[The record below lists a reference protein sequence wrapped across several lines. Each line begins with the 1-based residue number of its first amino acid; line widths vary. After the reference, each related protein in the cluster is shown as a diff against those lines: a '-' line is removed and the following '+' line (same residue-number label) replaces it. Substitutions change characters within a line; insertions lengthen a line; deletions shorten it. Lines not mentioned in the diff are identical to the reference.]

1 VARIFISYS
10 HQDEA
15 FKNHVVRHLNVLA
28 PEGLLSV
35 WDDRQIA
42 AGDAWQAEIEAAMA
56 QCDAALLLVS
66 SYFLTSQFILG
77 QEVPAL
83 LRRREQEGMRVVPV
97 ILAPFAW
104 SEVKWLNAIQARPKD
119 GAALSSMT
127 THQQDEALAKLAE
140 ELADLL
146 EAAPTAAKPTA
157 RPSANSAAGP
167 QIDLHHLPE
176 GAPHFQARQTE
187 LAAMTAAWQPGSGIH
202 ILSLIA
208 PGGVGKTSLIKR
220 WLDGQKK
227 DGWPSGVQRVF
238 GWSFYSQGAS
248 ADRQTSDEPFLN
260 AALKWFGV
268 AHAENA
274 QAWEKGEKLAQALR
288 QQRCLL
294 VLDGLEPLQYPPS
307 QAHNSAQL
315 AGKLRAPGVQALLQ
329 TLASSGHGG
338 LVLISSR
345 EALADLAEHQRHAEH
360 HPSGSLLQLNLGNL
374 SAPDGARLLFAS
386 GATRAG
392 AAPPLATPQAAAED
406 EEWQAASR
414 EVQGHALTLRL
425 LGAYLHLAHGGDV
438 RRRSEVRWA
447 EANDEALGGDAFK
460 VMKAYET
467 WFEREGPAGQRSLA
481 ALRLLGFFDRP
492 APAASIAALR
502 AAPAVAGL
510 TEALEGLSDT
520 QWRSTLT
527 RLADIG
533 LLTQSE
539 NGTLDA
545 HPLLREYLAQ
555 TLQQQQPAAWR
566 EGHRRVFEQLCA
578 DTPHRPDG
586 VEGLAPLYQAVVHGC
601 AAGLQQKALDAVYWD
616 RILRGDEAY
625 SSHKLGAFGAELGA
639 LACFFSSPWS
649 QVHPGFSAS
658 DQSWLLS
665 EAAFDLRALGRLAEA
680 QAPMRVGAEMRVQQT
695 SWKNAARAYGN
706 LSELQLTLGEV
717 ASAVAAAEQAVAHA
731 NTSQDEFLHMAMLT
745 TLADAQHQQGE
756 TALAAQHFQQAEAL
770 QQKRHPTYPLLYSL
784 RGFRYCEHLL
794 ASAELNAW
802 AKRLAAA
809 TPLNHNGLSAQPC
822 QAVAQRAAQT
832 LVWAIENNV
841 SLLDIAL
848 NHLTLAHCALYQ
860 HWLGQPSS
868 TDDTPAQATLL
879 ATARSHADKAVNG
892 LRAAGTQDH
901 LPRGLL
907 TRACILHSQGE
918 PQAAERDLA
927 EAQRIAQ
934 RGGMKLHLADVHLTR
949 ARLLGLPQ
957 ELAPA
962 RQLIEACG
970 YRRRLPELEM
980 AEAVLLGPAPAPKRA

>member
-1 VARIFISYS
+1 MARIFISYS
-10 HQDEA
+10 HNRQDEA

-66 SYFLTSQFILG
+66 SHFLTSQFILG

-83 LRRREQEGMRVVPV
+83 LRRREQQGMRVVPV
-97 ILAPFAW
+97 ILEPCAW
-104 SEVKWLNAIQARPKD
+104 ARLKWLNAIQARPKD
-119 GAALSSMT
+119 GAALSGMT
-127 THQQDEALAKLAE
+127 THQQNEALAKLAE

-146 EAAPTAAKPTA
+146 EAAPTVAKPTA
-157 RPSANSAAGP
+157 QPSANSAAGP
-167 QIDLHHLPE
+167 KFELHLPP

-238 GWSFYSQGAS
+238 GWSFFSQGAS

-274 QAWEKGEKLAQALR
+274 QAWEKGEQLAQALR

-315 AGKLRAPGVQALLQ
+315 AGKLRAPGVLALLQ

-447 EANDEALGGDAFK
+447 EADDEALGGHAFK

-467 WFEREGPAGQRSLA
+467 WFEREGPAGQRCLA

-555 TLQQQQPAAWR
+555 TLQQQQPATWR

-578 DTPHRPDG
+578 DTPHQPDG
-586 VEGLAPLYQAVVHGC
+586 VEGLAPLFQAVVHGC
-601 AAGLQQKALDAVYWD
+601 AAGLQQKALDEVYWD
-616 RILRGDEAY
+616 RIRRGNEAY
-625 SSHKLGAFGAELGA
+625 STQKLGAFGAELGA

-658 DQSWLLS
+658 DQGWLLNQ
-665 EAAFDLRALGRLAEA
+665 AGFYLRALGRLAEA
-680 QAPMRVGAEMRVQQT
+680 QAPMRVAAEMAVEQK
-695 SWKNAARAYGN
+695 SWENAVTAYGN

-731 NTSQDEFLHMAMLT
+731 NTSELWEEHMLMLT

-756 TALAAQHFQQAEAL
+756 TALAGQHFQQAEAL
-770 QQKRHPTYPLLYSL
+770 QQKQQRAYPLLYSL
-784 RGFRYCEHLL
+784 QGFRYCEHLL

-809 TPLNHNGLSAQPC
+809 APLNHSDLSAQLC

-832 LVWAIENNV
+832 LVWMNRDSHAPV
-841 SLLDIAL
+841 LTIAL
-848 NHLTLAHCALYQ
+848 DHLTMARCALYQ

-868 TDDTPAQATLL
+868 TDDTPAQATLT
-879 ATARSHADKAVNG
+879 TARLHADEAVNG
-892 LRAAGTQDH
+892 LRAANRQDH

-927 EAQRIAQ
+927 QAQRIAQ

-949 ARLLGLPQ
+949 ARLFGLPQ

-980 AEAVLLGPAPAPKRA
+980 AEAVLVQAKIA